1 MRCKMNRKPLLS
13 SDPVNYLLVLV
24 TAFIA
29 WHGISR
35 RDDEGRGDI
44 GHLLFGSI
52 ALLFCLRF
60 LLVDV
65 IGVF

>member
-1 MRCKMNRKPLLS
+1 MS
-13 SDPVNYLLVLV
+13 TDPVDYLLVLV

-29 WHGISR
+29 WHGISH
-35 RDDEGRGDI
+35 RDEEGRNDI

-52 ALLFCLRF
+52 ALLFCVRF

-65 IGVF
+65 IAVL